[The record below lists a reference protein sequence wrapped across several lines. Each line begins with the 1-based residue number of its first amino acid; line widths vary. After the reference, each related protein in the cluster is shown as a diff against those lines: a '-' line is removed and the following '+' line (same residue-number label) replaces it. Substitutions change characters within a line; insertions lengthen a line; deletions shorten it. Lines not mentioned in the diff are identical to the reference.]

1 MNNPL
6 EQLLRKQK
14 KADLQKKVGYVG
26 PMVGD
31 VPREFGEGDHF
42 VQLAYITPDEAA
54 ILKEL
59 DLYGSNPPHTG
70 PEIENIPNYNDFGEG
85 SMNASGSQMS
95 AAERG
100 DVKGSGLSASD
111 VAGIQAGFDAA
122 AGGQQTSQDFM
133 DSNQNTNTT
142 STTPVQDTVATAQE
156 LNVAPEVKQESF
168 FDKIFS
174 GLFTKKTAKQ
184 NFVDKVSQNPRL
196 SKFVKDTYGIK
207 SLDDITE
214 AQVNEINDLNN
225 LSFDEIQDYVSK
237 ITGQAIDDPL
247 GTGYNALT
255 GATLGF
261 QGIGT
266 LGMMNT
272 LANIA
277 MDKPSFAMNPKNY
290 AFTGPMVDAEGNLVS
305 QDFSYTGPMSTN
317 PAVNQQIADIQ
328 SISGVTGLTES
339 QMAQAAAQAMTEAE
353 TGGKFSMGGG
363 NKDDGVLNQ
372 QNTEQQTI
380 QNYMDGLTQSELDRY
395 NQLIAQ
401 GYNDEY
407 ARAYLGM
414 L

>member
-133 DSNQNTNTT
+133 NSNQNTNTT
-142 STTPVQDTVATAQE
+142 STNFNIHEEEDQTITPTVDVT
-156 LNVAPEVKQESF
+156 PEVKEESF
-168 FDKIFS
+168 LDKIF
-174 GLFTKKTAKQ
+174 GKMFTKKTAKQ

-196 SKFVKDTYGIK
+196 SKFVKDTYGIE

-225 LSFDEIQDYVSK
+225 LSFDEIKDYVSDL
-237 ITGQAIDDPL
+237 TGQVIDDPL

-255 GATLGF
+255 GSVLGF

-266 LGMMNT
+266 LGMVNAMAN
-272 LANIA
+272 LA
-277 MDKPSFAMNPKNY
+277 MQKPSFSKNLDNMDVY
-290 AFTGPMVDAEGNLVS
+290 GN
-305 QDFSYTGPMSTN
+305 YIGPMSTN
-317 PAVNQQIADIQ
+317 TAVNQQIADMY
-328 SISGVTGLTES
+328 GGLTES

-372 QNTEQQTI
+372 QQNTI
-380 QNYMDGLTQSELDRY
+380 QDSMDSLTSSEQYRY
-395 NQLIAQ
+395 DQLIAQ
-401 GYNDEY
+401 GYSDEY
-407 ARAYLGM
+407 AKAYLGLM
-414 L
+414 

>member
-142 STTPVQDTVATAQE
+142 STTPVQDEDEYTNNIFEAMFTDLKFKYDPKMDYVKSKYDSLPGYKKQQFLDSIGYTE
-156 LNVAPEVKQESF
+156 DFDSFLNEYK
-168 FDKIFS
+168 
-174 GLFTKKTAKQ
+174 
-184 NFVDKVSQNPRL
+184 
-196 SKFVKDTYGIK
+196 
-207 SLDDITE
+207 DDIYNNENITMGDIGQIPT
-214 AQVNEINDLNN
+214 QVYEYFTGIPNAINTTATNLTQPGALADL
-225 LSFDEIQDYVSK
+225 
-237 ITGQAIDDPL
+237 GQ
-247 GTGYNALT
+247 TALT
-255 GATLGF
+255 GIFNPITSFLSGN
-261 QGIGT
+261 IP
-266 LGMMNT
+266 MMFAS
-272 LANIA
+272 LAFGKGPFTQESIT
-277 MDKPSFAMNPKNY
+277 SGNY
-290 AFTGPMVDAEGNLVS
+290 ADLTNAPADYRAAVKDA
-305 QDFSYTGPMSTN
+305 
-317 PAVNQQIADIQ
+317 
-328 SISGVTGLTES
+328 
-339 QMAQAAAQAMTEAE
+339 
-353 TGGKFSMGGG
+353 MGGSF
-363 NKDDGVLNQ
+363 NA
-372 QNTEQQTI
+372 EQISQ
-380 QNYMDGLTQSELDRY
+380 
-395 NQLIAQ
+395 IAQ
-401 GYNDEY
+401 GFADQEEMSNQGPDDIPIDQETLDQQSMQQFLDGLSASEVARYEQLVNAGYTDDY
-407 ARAYLGM
+407 ARAYLGLM
-414 L
+414 